1 MVNLFLDTISGK
13 VEQGGRLEIIELESL
28 ELPEL
33 RPYATLRGNLFDKD
47 GSFVADSPRVVGQ
60 LLESGL
66 EFKSLLCT
74 PEYLERE
81 RERIEAAGVPRVYLG
96 SRELLERIVGHSIHH
111 NVMAHLKRPENVPPE
126 ELPDRI
132 VMLTRLNNLENVG
145 AIARSAAALGVGG
158 YVVPAAGPHPY
169 GRRAIRVSTG
179 HVTRLKV
186 HLYDDMVQTMD
197 RLRELGY
204 TLLAAE
210 AAPEAVPLA
219 EFGPVPKRWALIL
232 GNEEEGVP
240 EAVLRRCDAVLRIEM
255 EPGIKSF
262 NVATAGAIVMYRLR
276 VGCE

>member
-1 MVNLFLDTISGK
+1 
-13 VEQGGRLEIIELESL
+13 LEIIELETL

-60 LLESGL
+60 LLGSGL

-74 PEYLERE
+74 PEYLEKE
-81 RERIEAAGVPRVYLG
+81 RERIEAAGVPKVYLG

-111 NVMAHLKRPENVPPE
+111 NVMAHLKRPTNVPLE
-126 ELPDRI
+126 ELPDRV

-158 YVVPAAGPHPY
+158 YVVPSSGPHPY

-186 HLYDDMVQTMD
+186 HCYEDILQTME

-210 AAPEAVPLA
+210 ATPEAVPLA
-219 EFGPVPKRWALIL
+219 RFGPVPKRWALIL

-240 EAVLRRCDAVLRIEM
+240 EEVLEKCDAVLQIEM

-262 NVATAGAIVMYRLR
+262 NVATAGAIIMYRLR
-276 VGCE
+276 IER